1 MSLLGLNGLVE
12 QPVRREYD
20 PKEGWVTL
28 VPYHGPTA
36 AVQGAIPAMVS
47 AGLRFSE
54 FPVEAGIRGIEI
66 RYSNAQ
72 DGAAPATNPDTEQ
85 TVTWELAGNDLNKDI
100 FTSDK
105 FTGGTLDDA
114 DRENLEGL
122 RDGTVRQTHSVITG
136 MTGDPASFR
145 DLIIQGVETYTI
157 SQYILRRTGV
167 VALDWAGTFGIPNVG
182 DFYET
187 TADLSS
193 EEEVPS
199 ALKFSM
205 PSGQWLK
212 RTPTVR
218 QNKDGRW
225 VSTQEWWHADEWS
238 DVLYDAVVVA

>member
-1 MSLLGLNGLVE
+1 MSLLGFNGMTL
-12 QPVRREYD
+12 QPERREYD
-20 PKEGWVTL
+20 PKEGWVTIST
-28 VPYHGPTA
+28 YHGPTES
-36 AVQGAIPAMVS
+36 VQGAIPALVS

-54 FPVEAGIRGIEI
+54 FPVQDGIRGVEI

-85 TVTWELAGNDLNKDI
+85 TVTWELAGNDLSKDLFDHANYTALADAEKETLKKFRSGGLEI
-100 FTSDK
+100 TADALSDANL
-105 FTGGTLDDA
+105 TEDA
-114 DRENLEGL
+114 EK
-122 RDGTVRQTHSVITG
+122 
-136 MTGDPASFR
+136 FR
-145 DLIIQGVETYTI
+145 DLIKKGAEGYTI

-167 VALDWAGTFGIPNVG
+167 VALDWAGTFGISNVG
-182 DFYET
+182 NYYET

-193 EEEVPS
+193 EEEVPA

-225 VSTQEWWHADEWS
+225 VSTQEWWHADSWS
-238 DVLYDAVVVA
+238 DVLYDAVTV